1 MRLRNQG
8 LLAAVAFALSTSVAA
23 AAPAFPATIA
33 LPRAFQPEGIAI
45 RGNTFYVG
53 SIPTGAI
60 FRGNVRSGQGAVF
73 IPGASGRAAIG
84 VEIDNRSRLF
94 VAGGPTGRAFV
105 YDVRTR
111 ELIRSYQLT
120 TSATTFI
127 NDVVVTRN
135 GAYFTDSRQAQLY
148 RVAIGRG
155 GGLATSAQTIA
166 LAPPFQLVGQFN
178 ANGIDATPNGRW
190 LVIVQ
195 SSTGKLYRVHPS
207 TGATREIS
215 LGGATVETGDGI
227 LLDGRTLYVV
237 QNTMNKI
244 AVIRVNGAL
253 TSGTIR
259 TTITDMRFRVPTTID
274 EHGRRLYAVNAHFG
288 ATPSETDYEVLQLR
302 KRPGN

>member
-1 MRLRNQG
+1 MRLRNPG
-8 LLAAVAFALSTSVAA
+8 LLAALALALSTSVAA
-23 AAPAFPATIA
+23 AAAFPATIA

-45 RGNTFYVG
+45 RGSTFYVG

-60 FRGNVRSGQGAVF
+60 YRGNVRSGQGAVF

-84 VEIDNRSRLF
+84 VEIDNRNRLF
-94 VAGGPTGRAFV
+94 VAGGTSGRAFV

-120 TSATTFI
+120 TSTPTFI
-127 NDVVVTRN
+127 NDVVVTPR
-135 GAYFTDSRQAQLY
+135 GAYFTDSRQARLY

-155 GGLATSAQTIA
+155 GRLATSAQTIA
-166 LAPPFQLVGQFN
+166 LAPPFRLQGLFN

-215 LGGATVETGDGI
+215 LGGPTVETGDGI

-237 QNTMNKI
+237 QNTMNQI

-259 TTITDMRFRVPTTID
+259 TRITDRRFMVPTTID

-302 KRPGN
+302 KPPGS